1 MSQDVTVLH
10 TAKTHTTA
18 GRKSGVSRSSDGL
31 LDIRLAMP
39 GSASIGASPEQL
51 LAAGWSASLV
61 RTVTLE
67 ACKNEIALPT
77 GVGIDAEIDLCLAE
91 GRRFLRAR
99 FDVGL
104 PGVEPRMAQALV
116 NEAFE
121 SCSYSRATRGNI
133 DIVIKLT
140 QDA

>member
-1 MSQDVTVLH
+1 MSQDVKVLH
-10 TAKTHTTA
+10 TAKTHTT
-18 GRKSGVSRSSDGL
+18 GNRKSGISRSSDGL

-77 GVGIDAEIDLCLAE
+77 GVGIDAEIDLCLAK
-91 GRRFLRAR
+91 GRHFLRAR

-104 PGVEPRMAQALV
+104 PGVEPRIAQALV
-116 NEAFE
+116 NAAFE

-140 QDA
+140 QEA